1 MPHAQLPCVLCL
13 SALVPPVP
21 AQARAANPSCCRA
34 AGITFVSVGHRP
46 TLRKYHDNVLLLH
59 GAGGRWEVRRAD
71 EVSLEKI
78 VDFMD

>member
-1 MPHAQLPCVLCL
+1 M
-13 SALVPPVP
+13 
-21 AQARAANPSCCRA
+21 
-34 AGITFVSVGHRP
+34 SVGHRP

-59 GAGGRWEVRRAD
+59 GAGGRGEVRRAD